1 MHRRH
6 FLAAGAAIAL
16 AGCSSGPARRAAGPT
31 TSPARSTPASE
42 PSAEPT
48 PDRGAT
54 HPPPGDGGR
63 EILARSTVPVLC
75 YHQLR
80 EHRAEDSAYA
90 RTMITPPAVLTAQ
103 LQALRDGGHTPV
115 TGPALVDHLQFGTG
129 LPERPVLLT
138 FDDGSAT
145 HATVG
150 LPALSRFGYPA
161 TFFPMTV
168 VLDKPD
174 WLSSDQL
181 RELDAAGMTIGAH
194 SWDHQRMDR
203 ISGDQWAEQVD
214 QPRHTLADVLGH
226 PVDLLAYPHGV
237 WNQDTLT
244 HAASA
249 GYRAAFQLS
258 DPTDP
263 AQPLLTI
270 RRIMPP
276 PTWDGGTLLAHLES
290 DF

>member
-6 FLAAGAAIAL
+6 VLAAGAALAL
-16 AGCSSGPARRAAGPT
+16 AGCSSGTTRRADGPA
-31 TSPARSTPASE
+31 TSSATSTPSSS
-42 PSAEPT
+42 PTPEPT
-48 PDRGAT
+48 PT
-54 HPPPGDGGR
+54 EEPPPTPGTAE

-75 YHQLR
+75 FHQLR
-80 EHRAEDSAYA
+80 EHTAEDGAYA
-90 RTMITPPAVLTAQ
+90 RSITTPPDAFRAQ
-103 LQALRDGGHTPV
+103 LSALRDGGYTPV
-115 TGPALVDHLQFGTG
+115 SAPALVDHLQFGTP
-129 LPERPVLLT
+129 LPDRSVLLT

-150 LPALSRFGYPA
+150 LPVLREFGFPGA
-161 TFFPMTV
+161 FFPMTV
-168 VLDKPD
+168 VLDKPN

-181 RELDAAGMTIGAH
+181 RELGAAGMAIGAH

-214 QPRHTLADVLGH
+214 QPRQTLAEVLGH
-226 PVDLLAYPHGV
+226 PVDLLAYPHGT
-237 WNQDTLT
+237 WNQETLT
-244 HAASA
+244 HVAAA
-249 GYRAAFQLS
+249 GYRAAFQLA

-276 PTWDGGTLLAHLES
+276 PSWDAATLLAHLDA